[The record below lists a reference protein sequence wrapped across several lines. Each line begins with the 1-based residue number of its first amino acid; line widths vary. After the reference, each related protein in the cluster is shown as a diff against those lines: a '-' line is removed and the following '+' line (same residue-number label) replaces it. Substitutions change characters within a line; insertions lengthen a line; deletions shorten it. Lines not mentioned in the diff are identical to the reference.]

1 MSGLFFRKNLSKWQ
15 NEVMPSPSSRWPMG
29 SFINDI
35 MVIGGRGQGFCD
47 GSTKV
52 LVIKITPSLSY
63 HWRYRGFPLNSV
75 FLEASEVTKDSEI
88 LEISEV
94 SRWLG
99 GLEVSDNSKV
109 VEVSE
114 AEKVSFDTFSYPLV
128 IYSISFS

>member
-1 MSGLFFRKNLSKWQ
+1 MDDPYPKRTL
-15 NEVMPSPSSRWPMG
+15 
-29 SFINDI
+29 
-35 MVIGGRGQGFCD
+35 
-47 GSTKV
+47 
-52 LVIKITPSLSY
+52 ITPSLSY

-114 AEKVSFDTFSYPLV
+114 AENVSVDTFSYILL
-128 IYSISFS
+128 SFIQSLFHNFLLTY